1 MILAAVAGLVVG
13 FAIRVA
19 TPGLARIRGK
29 RPPLRPPGMEILTAA
44 GFVMVH
50 QEWGFGLDAGKWFLF
65 VALLAAVT
73 SADFLAKLIPD
84 RITFPGAGIGL
95 IYSAVAPDDICGFL
109 HHTGILGVMG
119 LSPGH
124 GGGLLLALLGALIAF
139 GVLQLFRGVFGRIAG
154 LEVMGMGDSKLLG
167 MMGAFLGPEMVLFSL
182 VPGLLCGLV
191 IGIVYTRLV
200 GSPHFPFGPALGLGG
215 LLAVLYTPRILAG
228 MRWFTEIVG
237 SMSRGVVWILNFA
250 LIGVAIWLI
259 LRVRRRAADYKKQ
272 IDDEYSDLEDED

>member
-19 TPGLARIRGK
+19 TPGLAGIRRK

-50 QEWGFGLDAGKWFLF
+50 QEFGFGLYAGKWFLF
-65 VALLAAVT
+65 VALLVAVT

-84 RITFPGAGIGL
+84 RISFPGAGIGL
-95 IYSAVAPDDICGFL
+95 IYSAVAPDDICGFFD
-109 HHTGILGVMG
+109 HAGILGVLG

-124 GGGLLLALLGALIAF
+124 GGGLVLALLGAVI
-139 GVLQLFRGVFGRIAG
+139 GSVVLEVFRRVMGRIAG

-167 MMGAFLGPEMVLFSL
+167 MMGAFLGPQMVLFSL
-182 VPGLLCGLV
+182 MPGLLCGLV
-191 IGIVYTRLV
+191 IGVVYTRLA

-215 LLAVLYTPRILAG
+215 LLAVLYTPQLVDGVRSF
-228 MRWFTEIVG
+228 METVG
-237 SMSRGVVWILNFA
+237 SMSRGVVWVLNLA
-250 LIGVAIWLI
+250 LLGVAIWLI
-259 LRVRRRAADYKKQ
+259 LRVRRRAADYKKR
-272 IDDEYSDLEDED
+272 IDDDYGDLEDED